1 MTRTMSRINFETDI
15 PGYFKKTNLTISD
28 KVLDP
33 VIVILIF
40 LTYNRGTG
48 STAPACRAFCQN
60 IVPTLADYSSP
71 LWNIP
76 LTMEEL
82 KYW

>member
-15 PGYFKKTNLTISD
+15 PGYFKKPNLAISD

-40 LTYNRGTG
+40 WTYNRGTG

-60 IVPTLADYSSP
+60 IVPPQADYSGL

-76 LTMEEL
+76 LTVEER
-82 KYW
+82 KFW